1 MNLKSHIASYTNIN
15 SKWIIDLKCK
25 KQKLQTSRRK
35 HRQRILWFW
44 AKQEFLREHKNHEP

>member
-1 MNLKSHIASYTNIN
+1 MNLKSHMASYTNIN